1 MLIKKLLW
9 LFKKI
14 PLVIIGAFAVIG
26 ILTSGII
33 FGLWIADKEVTSNK
47 IADEGELRLEN
58 YKLKNVIGGYEELA
72 MLYYRQGENIS
83 VVLDPKTLE
92 SNPQKI
98 YDTISSLDSFRD
110 QINVQLGKIFQLRK
124 EANLPEKS
132 SESQY

>member
-92 SNPQKI
+92 SNPQKAYEAI
-98 YDTISSLDSFRD
+98 SRLDTFRD
-110 QINVQLGKIFQLRK
+110 QINVQLGKIFQLRE

>member
-9 LFKKI
+9 LLKKI

-33 FGLWIADKEVTSNK
+33 FGILFADQSENGTKLSAE
-47 IADEGELRLEN
+47 AELRLEN
-58 YKLKNVIGGYEELA
+58 QKLKNIIGGYEELA

-92 SNPQKI
+92 SNPQKAYEAI
-98 YDTISSLDSFRD
+98 SRLDTFRD